1 MRALRS
7 PKAGRVADANT
18 IKGGAPFD
26 VRVVAGLVLAG
37 ALAFLG
43 YLFLS
48 AYAPEFRP
56 RGGLGTATTSSKS
69 AVGYSGIVQLVR
81 EVFGEEARI
90 DGDAGGWEGSDQF
103 LIVALDETTQPQRL
117 RELLAARAR
126 ADNGA
131 TLLVL
136 PKWHTAILPGHPGWV
151 QATGRID
158 LQTTAPLVK
167 AIGRIGLNEP
177 RPARGVR
184 VGGLDGRIDR
194 VAPPYLRTLSG
205 DMTAL
210 VQDSRGLPVLGRMID
225 SEEGNP
231 VYVLAD
237 PDLLSNQGLK
247 TAENAAAAIE
257 LLQWLRPDGARI
269 VFDDNE
275 PVRTPGKRNLLQLM
289 FEPPFLALTLAV
301 LAAAFLAG
309 LHAFGRFGPA
319 IAEPRAIPFG
329 KRALADN
336 SAMLIARA
344 GAARRL
350 GDRYVALTR
359 DAVGHALGAGTLTPD
374 ALEIWLGKL
383 ALPGQPGFA
392 ELADRL
398 RTANTTEAVRS
409 AAHAIHDWK
418 RNITRDR

>member
-1 MRALRS
+1 MVESR
-7 PKAGRVADANT
+7 
-18 IKGGAPFD
+18 APFD

-56 RGGLGTATTSSKS
+56 RGGLGSATTSSKS
-69 AVGYSGIVQLVR
+69 AVGYSGLVALVR
-81 EVFGEEARI
+81 EVYDEEARI
-90 DGDAGGWEGSDQF
+90 DGDAGGWEASDQF

-126 ADNGA
+126 AGNGA

-136 PKWHTAILPGHPGWV
+136 PKWSTTMLPSHPGWV

-158 LQTTAPLVK
+158 NSELAPLVR
-167 AIGRIGLNEP
+167 AIGRIALDEP
-177 RPARGVR
+177 RPVRGDR
-184 VGGLDGRIDR
+184 VTGLDGRIDR
-194 VAPPYLRTLSG
+194 IAPPWLRTLSG
-205 DMTAL
+205 DQTPL
-210 VQDSRGLPVLGRMID
+210 LTDSRDLPVLGRMID
-225 SEEGNP
+225 SEQGNP

-247 TAENAAAAIE
+247 TQQNASAAIE

-301 LAAAFLAG
+301 LAAAFLAA

-319 IAEPRAIPFG
+319 IPEPRAIPFG

-336 SAMLIARA
+336 SAMLISRA

-350 GDRYVALTR
+350 GERYVALTR
-359 DAVGHALGAGTLTPD
+359 DSVGHALGAGSLTPGE
-374 ALEIWLGKL
+374 LEAWLGKL
-383 ALPGQPGFA
+383 ALPGQAGFA

-398 RTANTTEAVRS
+398 RSANTTEAVRS
-409 AAHAIHDWK
+409 AAQALHDWK